1 MEHIADQA
9 GGTELPDG
17 FPDALVLEADPAPLP
32 SDACRL
38 ETVASDAWADA
49 LPDAMPDG
57 SREHLDAGA
66 EKLVDP
72 ALDVPGQV
80 AQVRPL
86 ELLAPKLAAALCKP
100 DAAPSAA

>member
-1 MEHIADQA
+1 MLDVPQED
-9 GGTELPDG
+9 
-17 FPDALVLEADPAPLP
+17 
-32 SDACRL
+32 S
-38 ETVASDAWADA
+38 
-49 LPDAMPDG
+49 
-57 SREHLDAGA
+57 DAGA